1 MQDKD
6 HYLAFGELAL
16 HTKLI
21 VDRDRPKSSLWSAA
35 WIIEGAGA
43 GRLGEVRCDRG
54 TFWIAA
60 DQEASLAG
68 IDQGEYRSLDEVAL
82 AIERRTG
89 GKCLR

>member
-1 MQDKD
+1 MN
-6 HYLAFGELAL
+6 
-16 HTKLI
+16 TKLI
-21 VDRDRPKSSLWSAA
+21 ADRDRPKSSIWSAA

-43 GRLGEVRCDRG
+43 GRLGEVRCDGG

-60 DQEASLAG
+60 DPEASLAG
-68 IDQGEYRSLDEVAL
+68 IAQGKYRSLDEVAL